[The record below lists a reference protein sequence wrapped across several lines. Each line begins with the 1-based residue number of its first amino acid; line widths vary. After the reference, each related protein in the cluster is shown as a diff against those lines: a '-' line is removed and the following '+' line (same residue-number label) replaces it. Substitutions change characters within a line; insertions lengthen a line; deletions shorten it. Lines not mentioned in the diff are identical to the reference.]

1 MKFLWDYLSLK
12 QFFIRLAIG
21 YWLVIDWLNGY
32 RKISL
37 NANVMNL
44 MQTRDFSFLVIVYE
58 YVFVCLYV
66 PNSHYII
73 DDNND
78 DDDAMNAMCKTNFQK
93 NPMV

>member
-58 YVFVCLYV
+58 YVCVCVCVYMCPIV
-66 PNSHYII
+66 II
-73 DDNND
+73 SL
-78 DDDAMNAMCKTNFQK
+78 MIIM
-93 NPMV
+93 MMMML